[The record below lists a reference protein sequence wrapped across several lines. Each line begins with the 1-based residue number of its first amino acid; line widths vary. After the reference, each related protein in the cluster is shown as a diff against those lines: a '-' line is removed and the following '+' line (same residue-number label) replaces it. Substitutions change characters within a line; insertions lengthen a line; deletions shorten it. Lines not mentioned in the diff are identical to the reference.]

1 MPNLVEIIKQA
12 ALEAFKESKPMEII
26 YGTVEKES
34 PLEIRIDQKRLFTET
49 FLILSNAVKDFKTNI
64 NINGVTQECTIYN
77 SLKKNEKV
85 ILLRFQGG
93 QKYLILDRM

>member
-12 ALEAFKESKPMEII
+12 SLEAFKESKPTEII
-26 YGTVEKES
+26 YGTVEKEF

-49 FLILSNAVKDFKTNI
+49 FLVLSSTVKDFKTSI
-64 NINGVTQECTIYN
+64 NINGVTRECTIYN

-93 QKYLILDRM
+93 QKYLVLDRM